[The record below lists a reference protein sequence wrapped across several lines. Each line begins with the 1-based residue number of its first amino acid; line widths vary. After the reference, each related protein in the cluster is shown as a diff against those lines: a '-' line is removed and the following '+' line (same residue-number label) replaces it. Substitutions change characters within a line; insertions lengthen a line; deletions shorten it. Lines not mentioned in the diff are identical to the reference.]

1 MLDNLTTPL
10 ILLHIYIGDHFLQ
23 HGNFSSLSILISTVT
38 GIKQQVPTTY
48 LCTSLCATESALSI
62 TFFATFYV
70 IRMILVKGGF
80 FPRYF
85 KSQDVFNPF
94 LCETFDR
101 LKPYA
106 GISDSIT
113 VLQNPQNIYEFLKLF
128 IARTKQGNFLPFIFV
143 CTK

>member
-1 MLDNLTTPL
+1 MLDNLSTSL
-10 ILLHIYIGDHFLQ
+10 ILLHTIYIGDHFLQ

-48 LCTSLCATESALSI
+48 LCTSFCATESALSI

-70 IRMILVKGGF
+70 IRIILVKGGF

-101 LKPYA
+101 LKSYA
-106 GISDSIT
+106 GISASIT
-113 VLQNPQNIYEFLKLF
+113 ESTKYLWNPKF
-128 IARTKQGNFLPFIFV
+128 ICCKNEIG
-143 CTK
+143 